1 MRNLLS
7 ANLLRLKKSK
17 LFWGLL
23 GAMFALG
30 AAFTLQRFWDQVTY
44 AEFGALHYI
53 DEAFFN
59 YVMIIGI
66 VMAVFIPLFFG
77 AEYSDGTVR
86 NKLAVGHS
94 RVSVYL
100 AHALTAV
107 AAALLFCLA
116 YILAALAVGIPLL
129 NGGIERP
136 LPTFLLNL
144 LGSLILAAAYSA
156 LFTLVTLNVRQKAVS
171 AVVCI
176 LGTLVIIFASFYVR
190 ARLSEPEIWYSYG
203 TDETG
208 DITMVEYLNDRYLR
222 GTERAVYEF
231 IYDFLPM
238 TQSMQYYSSYSK
250 EHVPQSQRMIAYAA
264 LVSTLST
271 VAGIALFHKKDL
283 R

>member
-7 ANLLRLKKSK
+7 ANFLRLRKSA
-17 LFWGLL
+17 LFWGIMVLMLLL
-23 GAMFALG
+23 GVG
-30 AAFTLQRFWDQVTY
+30 FTLQRVWEQVTY
-44 AEFGALHYI
+44 AEFGGLYYI

-59 YVMIIGI
+59 YAMIIGI
-66 VMAVFIPLFFG
+66 VMSVFIPLFFG
-77 AEYSDGTVR
+77 MEYSDGAIR

-100 AHALTAV
+100 AHTITAV
-107 AAALLFCLA
+107 AAAILFCLA
-116 YILAALAVGIPLL
+116 YILAALAVGVPLL

-136 LPTFLLNL
+136 LPIFLLNL
-144 LGSLILAAAYSA
+144 AGSLVLAAAYSA

-176 LGTLVIIFASFYVR
+176 LGTLTITFASFYVR
-190 ARLSEPEIWYSYG
+190 ARLSEPAIWYNYG

-208 DITMVEYLNDRYLR
+208 SITMVEYSNSRYLR
-222 GTERAVYEF
+222 GAERTVYEF

-250 EHVPQSQRMIAYAA
+250 EHVPQSQRMMAYAM
-264 LVSTLST
+264 LISTLST
-271 VAGIALFHKKDL
+271 GAGILLFRRKDL
-283 R
+283 K

>member
-7 ANLLRLKKSK
+7 ANFLRLRKSG

-23 GAMFALG
+23 GVMFALG
-30 AAFTLQRFWDQVTY
+30 AAFTLQRFWEQVTY
-44 AEFGALHYI
+44 AEFGAIHYI

-59 YVMIIGI
+59 YAMIIGI
-66 VMAVFIPLFFG
+66 LMAVFIPLFFG
-77 AEYSDGTVR
+77 TEYSDGGFR
-86 NKLAVGHS
+86 NKLTVGHS

-100 AHALTAV
+100 AHALTA
-107 AAALLFCLA
+107 AAAAILFCLA
-116 YILAALAVGIPLL
+116 YILASLAIGVPLL
-129 NGGIERP
+129 NGGLERP
-136 LPTFLLNL
+136 LPIFLLNL

-250 EHVPQSQRMIAYAA
+250 EHAPQTQRMIAYAA
-264 LVSTLST
+264 LISTLST
-271 VAGIALFHKKDL
+271 AGGAALFRKKEL
-283 R
+283 K

>member
-7 ANLLRLKKSK
+7 ANFLRLKKTT
-17 LFWGLL
+17 LFWGIMVLMLLL
-23 GAMFALG
+23 GAG
-30 AAFTLQRFWDQVTY
+30 FTLQRVWEQATY
-44 AEFGALHYI
+44 AEFGGLYYI

-59 YVMIIGI
+59 YAMIIGI

-94 RVSVYL
+94 RVIVYL
-100 AHALTAV
+100 AHALTAA

-136 LPTFLLNL
+136 IPIFLLNL

-190 ARLSEPEIWYSYG
+190 ARLSEPAVWYNYG
-203 TDETG
+203 PDEAG
-208 DITMVEYLNDRYLR
+208 NITMVEYPNDRYLR
-222 GTERAVYEF
+222 GAERAVYEF

-250 EHVPQSQRMIAYAA
+250 EHVPQSRRMMAYAA
-264 LVSTLST
+264 LISALST
-271 VAGIALFHKKDL
+271 AAGAALFRRKDVK
-283 R
+283 

>member
-7 ANLLRLKKSK
+7 ANFFRLRKSA
-17 LFWGLL
+17 LFWGFMVLMLLL
-23 GAMFALG
+23 GAG
-30 AAFTLQRFWDQVTY
+30 FTLQRVWEQVAY
-44 AEFGALHYI
+44 AEFGGLYYI

-59 YVMIIGI
+59 YTMIIGI

-77 AEYSDGTVR
+77 TEHSDGTIR
-86 NKLAVGHS
+86 NKLTVGHS

-100 AHALTAV
+100 AHVLTAATV
-107 AAALLFCLA
+107 ALLFCLT
-116 YILAALAVGIPLL
+116 YILAVLSVGVPLL

-144 LGSLILAAAYSA
+144 LGSLVLAAAYSA
-156 LFTLVTLNVRQKAVS
+156 LFTLVTLNVRQKAIS
-171 AVVCI
+171 AVACI
-176 LGTLVIIFASFYVR
+176 LGTLAIIFASFYVR
-190 ARLSEPEIWYSYG
+190 ARLSEPETWFNYG

-208 DITMVEYLNDRYLR
+208 EVAMLEYPNDRYLR

-250 EHVPQSQRMIAYAA
+250 EHTPQTQRMIAYAA
-264 LVSTLST
+264 LISTLST
-271 VAGIALFHKKDL
+271 GAGIALFRRKDL
-283 R
+283 K